1 MEHSESTFEGYQGL
15 PLYYQK
21 WQADEPKA
29 VLVIV
34 HGFGEHSGRYKNVV
48 NKVIQ
53 QSFVVYS
60 FDHRGHGKS
69 PGKRG
74 HITQWNEFL
83 EDVKNFLKLVGDEQ
97 KDLPLFLM
105 GHSMGGLIV
114 LNYAISNPQG
124 LKGVIASGP
133 LLAQPGISPVLL
145 LLSKI
150 MSKIWPGFSIDTKL
164 DVNLISRDPE
174 VIKAYQED
182 PLVHS
187 MASARFGTEITAA
200 TDWTLAH
207 ANKFNLPLLILH
219 GQADQLVP
227 EHGSATFF
235 GNAATKDKE
244 RQLYPNGRH
253 ESHNDI
259 DRETVL
265 NDLQNWLQKHSESS
279 K

>member
-1 MEHSESTFEGYQGL
+1 MKHSESTFEGYENL

-21 WQADEPKA
+21 WQPDETKA

-34 HGFGEHSGRYKNVV
+34 HGFGEHSGRYMNVV
-48 NKVIQ
+48 NKVIPQ
-53 QSFVVYS
+53 GFAVYS

-74 HITQWNEFL
+74 HIQDWNEFI
-83 EDVKNFLKLVGDEQ
+83 EDVKNFIKLVGDEQ
-97 KDLPLFLM
+97 KELPLFLM

-124 LKGVIASGP
+124 LKGVISSGP
-133 LLAQPGISPVLL
+133 LLAQPGISAVLL
-145 LLSKI
+145 LLSKL
-150 MSKIWPGFSIDTKL
+150 MSRIWPGFSIDTKL
-164 DVNLISRDPE
+164 DVNHISRDPE

-187 MASARFGTEITAA
+187 MASARFGTEIIAA

-207 ANKFNLPLLILH
+207 ADKFNLPLLILH
-219 GQADQLVP
+219 GEADQLVP
-227 EHGSATFF
+227 PHGSATFF
-235 GNAATKDKE
+235 ENAGTEDKV
-244 RQLYPNGRH
+244 RHLYPDGRH
-253 ESHNDI
+253 EPHNDT

-265 NDLQNWLQKHSESS
+265 QDIANWLTKH

>member
-1 MEHSESTFEGYQGL
+1 MKHSESTFEGYENL

-21 WQADEPKA
+21 WQPDETKA

-34 HGFGEHSGRYKNVV
+34 HGFGEHSGRYMNVV
-48 NKVIQ
+48 NKMVPEG
-53 QSFVVYS
+53 FTVYS

-74 HITQWNEFL
+74 HVQNWNEFI
-83 EDVKNFLKLVGDEQ
+83 EDTKNFLKLVSDEQ
-97 KDLPLFLM
+97 KELPLFLM

-114 LNYAISNPQG
+114 LNYAISNPEG
-124 LKGVIASGP
+124 LQGVIASGP

-164 DVNLISRDPE
+164 DVNHISRDPE
-174 VIKAYQED
+174 VISAYNED

-187 MASARFGTEITAA
+187 MASARFGTEITTA

-207 ANKFNLPLLILH
+207 ADKFNLPLIILH
-219 GQADQLVP
+219 GEADQLVP
-227 EHGSATFF
+227 PHGSATFF
-235 GNAATKDKE
+235 ENAATKDKE
-244 RQLYPNGRH
+244 RHLYPDGRH
-253 ESHNDI
+253 EPHNDI

-265 NDLQNWLQKHSESS
+265 QDLLNWLNKHLQK
-279 K
+279 

>member
-1 MEHSESTFEGYQGL
+1 MKHSESTFEGYENL

-21 WQADEPKA
+21 WQAEEAKA

-34 HGFGEHSGRYKNVV
+34 HGFGEHSGRYMNVV
-48 NKVIQ
+48 NKVIPEG
-53 QSFVVYS
+53 FTVFS

-74 HITQWNEFL
+74 HILHWNEFI
-83 EDVKNFLKLVGDEQ
+83 EDTKNFLKLVHSEE
-97 KDLPLFLM
+97 KELPLFLM
-105 GHSMGGLIV
+105 GHSLGGLIV
-114 LNYAISNPQG
+114 LNYAISNPEG

-133 LLAQPGISPVLL
+133 LLAQPGISSVLL
-145 LLSKI
+145 MLSKI

-164 DVNLISRDPE
+164 DVNFISRDPE
-174 VIKAYQED
+174 TIKAYQAD

-207 ANKFNLPLLILH
+207 ADKFKLPLLILH
-219 GQADQLVP
+219 GEADQLVP
-227 EHGSATFF
+227 EQGSLEFF
-235 GNAATKDKE
+235 ENVTVEDKE
-244 RQLYPNGRH
+244 RNLYAGGFH
-253 ESHNDI
+253 EPHNDI

-265 NDLQNWLQKHSESS
+265 KDLLEWLKKH
-279 K
+279 